1 MSTTENQGVQVY
13 EPTKVRA
20 DVVKQLESMAASKF
34 VSLPESYKESV
45 FFAMEK
51 LSSLDDVDKIP
62 SISVTRAF
70 LKMFRNKLDFEKNHC
85 YFFVQN
91 DKDSATGKS
100 LRFGWQYQGLVF
112 VAKNVCEV
120 KDVIPVLVHKDDV
133 FKKHYENGVLIIDEH
148 DPTFEGEII
157 GGYCVI
163 EKNNGDIRPKYYTR
177 ADLDQRREKS
187 KSKNGNFWA
196 WEKEMYEKTLINA
209 TLKRVIE
216 MHSDTDKEDLY
227 SEPDTI
233 DVEHREVFE
242 KAVIEQHEPVLI
254 TEKVKI

>member
-1 MSTTENQGVQVY
+1 MSTQENQVAVY

-20 DVVKQLESMAASKF
+20 DVIKQMESMAASQF
-34 VSLPESYKESV
+34 ISLPESYKESV

-51 LSSLDDVDKIP
+51 LSTLKDVEQVP
-62 SISVTRAF
+62 SVSVTKAF
-70 LKMFRNKLDFEKNHC
+70 LKMFKNKLDFEKNHC

-91 DKDSATGKS
+91 DKESSTGKS

-112 VAKNVCEV
+112 VAKNVCDT
-120 KDVIPVLVHKDDV
+120 KDVTPVLRHANDIYES
-133 FKKHYENGVLIIDEH
+133 HYENGVLIIDKH
-148 DPTFEGEII
+148 IPTYEGDII
-157 GGYCVI
+157 GGYCVV

-177 ADLDQRREKS
+177 ADLDQRRDKS
-187 KSKNGNFWA
+187 MAKQGNFWA

-209 TLKRVIE
+209 TVKRVIE
-216 MHSDTDKEDLY
+216 MHTDTDKEDLY

-242 KAVIEQHEPVLI
+242 KEIIDQKEPETLPA
-254 TEKVKI
+254 KIQI